1 MQPARRA
8 NQHITFLDDAWR
20 RHLMKRVTRLICVAG
35 FLASLATLALVP
47 RLAATP
53 QQPGAPQ
60 MRGDGPAP
68 APKPFNITRS
78 DPALD
83 EIIAPT
89 ATVETMASGFGI
101 NEGVLWVRDAGSGY
115 VLVSSLVDNVIYKIT
130 PDHKVSVFM
139 EKAGYS
145 GDDPNHVGLQTRAGR
160 THVIIIGPNCASL
173 DPQGRLVWCAGQ
185 DLAVKRLEKDGTRT
199 VLADGFEGKHFNG
212 PNDIAIKSDGSIYI
226 ADSDVGLRDG
236 GRSPLKQ
243 MPDNVWLWK
252 DGKVSLALDQ
262 KSLGFSPNGIVL
274 SPDEKYLYLTAGT
287 KLKRYLIKPDG
298 TLGDEKLF
306 GEGEGITDGMKVDR
320 KGNIYSTSG
329 AGPGVVRITSPEGKL
344 LGFLNLPIVGGQEPK
359 RQICATNLA
368 FGGDG
373 RDLYIAACDTVYKV
387 RLKVQGIIAGPDGR
401 MVSVVR

>member
-1 MQPARRA
+1 
-8 NQHITFLDDAWR
+8 
-20 RHLMKRVTRLICVAG
+20 MKNVPVR
-35 FLASLATLALVP
+35 FLAVAALLVW
-47 RLAATP
+47 AATALSRAQAP
-53 QQPGAPQ
+53 TPAPGGPRPPAGPQ

-68 APKPFNITRS
+68 APKPFGITRV
-78 DPALD
+78 DAALD
-83 EIIAPT
+83 AIVSPNAKLEVM
-89 ATVETMASGFGI
+89 ATGFGI
-101 NEGVLWVRDAGSGY
+101 NEGVLWIREGNTGY
-115 VLVSSLVDNVIYKIT
+115 LLLSSLVDNVMYKIT

-145 GDDPNHVGLQTRAGR
+145 GDDPSHVGLQTRAGR
-160 THVIIIGPNCASL
+160 THVLIIGPNCATL

-212 PNDIAIKSDGSIYI
+212 PNDIAVKSNGAIYI

-243 MPDNVWLWK
+243 MPNHVWLWK
-252 DGKVSLALDQ
+252 DGKVRMVLDQ
-262 KSLGFSPNGIVL
+262 NSLGASPNGVVL
-274 SPDEKYLYLTAGT
+274 SPDEKFLYLTAGR
-287 KLKRYLIKPDG
+287 KLKRYEVKPDD
-298 TLGDEKLF
+298 TLGAGIDF

-344 LGFLNLPIVGGQEPK
+344 LGFLNLPILGDQEPK
-359 RQICATNLA
+359 RQICATNVA

-373 RDLYIAACDTVYKV
+373 RDLYIAACDAVYKI
-387 RLKVQGIIAGPDGR
+387 RLEAPGIVPGPDGGR
-401 MVSVVR
+401 MQSVSK